1 MTTPLPAAHEGFFAT
16 ASALP
21 SRTASNPRSRE

>member
-1 MTTPLPAAHEGFFAT
+1 MTTPFPAAHQGFFTT

-21 SRTASNPRSRE
+21 SRAAIDPRSRE